1 MLKLQFRDQP
11 GSFVKLS
18 VSAVTLGRD
27 ESNDVVIDAPS
38 VSDFHAEIINDSHS
52 PVIVDLLSANGT
64 FVNEQRIS
72 GRCQLNAWDII
83 RLGTVELE
91 VTDPNSHRPEDCALR
106 PESDLLGAVFHAL
119 GASTVIGRDEACD
132 ITIDSK
138 LLSRRHARLIIE
150 DDRLKVIDLGSANGT
165 YLNGERVDEAIASPG
180 DELCFDQE
188 RFTIVGPNTAQ
199 GPDTEPPCEQTVVR
213 GHADT
218 DDATVIA
225 QVNPAPAEDL
235 AIPPPPSG
243 EDTVLIADEEDT
255 LQFFAP
261 PPAATLTEIGAA
273 GTPRLIDLEREI
285 HSAGRSET
293 CDLFLDD
300 KSVSKHHA
308 DFFSSGD
315 QWLVRDMQS
324 SNGVLVNQE
333 RVDQIELEHGDRIR
347 LGRLEF
353 EFKLLNPQHALD
365 DSATRVFA
373 PPRQATATAPAAAEK
388 YQSATSSGPAK
399 KSRRG
404 YWVAGLAILLL
415 GAGVAAVGFL
425 YFPGAFQGLK

>member
-1 MLKLQFRDQP
+1 MLKLQLRDQP

-38 VSDFHAEIINDSHS
+38 VSDFHAEIINDSQR

-91 VTDPNSHRPEDCALR
+91 VTDPNSHRPEDWALR
-106 PESDLLGAVFHAL
+106 TESDLLGAQFHAL
-119 GASTVIGRDEACD
+119 GDSTVIGRDEACD
-132 ITIDSK
+132 ITVDNK

-150 DDRLKVIDLGSANGT
+150 DDKLKVIDLGSANGT
-165 YLNGERVDEAIASPG
+165 YLNGERVNEAIASPG

-188 RFTIVGPNTAQ
+188 RFTVVGPSAAQ
-199 GPDTEPPCEQTVVR
+199 GPETELPWEQTVVR
-213 GHADT
+213 GYDNA

-225 QVNPAPAEDL
+225 QVNTAPPEDPTL
-235 AIPPPPSG
+235 PPVPSG

-273 GTPRLIDLEREI
+273 GTPRLLSLEREV

-308 DFFSSGD
+308 DFFCTGD

-333 RVDQIELEHGDRIR
+333 RADQVELKHGDCIR

-353 EFKLLNPQHALD
+353 EFTLLNPQHATD

-373 PPRQATATAPAAAEK
+373 APPQAPGPAPAAVE
-388 YQSATSSGPAK
+388 
-399 KSRRG
+399 KSRKAAAGSRPKQSRSG
-404 YWVAGLAILLL
+404 YWAAALAILLL
-415 GAGVAAVGFL
+415 GAGVAAVGLL
-425 YFPGAFQGLK
+425 YFQGAFPALK